1 MLSKL
6 LVKTFIKDYENTSSE
21 RVRNSYGFLAGLTG
35 TLVNLLLF
43 SIKLITGTLVGSIAV
58 TADAFNNLSDAA
70 SSLITIV
77 GFKLSSR
84 PADKEHPFGHGRI
97 EYIAGMIVSFMVLI
111 VGYQFIKT
119 SFERIVHPSAVTFQ
133 LIPFL
138 LILVSVLLK
147 IWMSRFNAFMG
158 RTINSSALKASSYDA
173 LWDVVTSSTVALS
186 LLIARFTAIP
196 IDGYIGILVALAIL
210 MSGYN
215 LVKET
220 MSPLLGEPPSAELI
234 KGISERVLSYPNISG
249 VHDLIIHNYGPG
261 RCMAS
266 IHAEIPSDINIMTIH
281 EIIDQAE
288 REISEALN
296 IYLVIHMDPIST
308 NAVEIIEAKEEIE
321 KILKKYPLVK
331 SMHDFRI
338 IGEKN
343 HKNILFDMVVD
354 YGALVKSTNEDA
366 LRSKIKDEIMELH
379 PGYNC
384 IITIDHDYMQNLQ

>member
-308 NAVEIIEAKEEIE
+308 NAVEIIEAKEEVE

-366 LRSKIKDEIMELH
+366 LRSKITDEIMELH